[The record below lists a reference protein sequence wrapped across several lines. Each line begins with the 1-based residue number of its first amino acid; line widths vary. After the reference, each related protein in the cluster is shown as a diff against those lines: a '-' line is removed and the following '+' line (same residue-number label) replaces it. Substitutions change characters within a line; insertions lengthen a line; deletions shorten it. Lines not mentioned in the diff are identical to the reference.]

1 MANRRVLCFWCL
13 FAISFLSAATVSR
26 ADNLTIASTP
36 SGAKVEMNGV
46 VVGTTPYLLKVP
58 GSYLHRPHSVFSEKL
73 EHQMIARIYKEGFA
87 AQEVVLT
94 EGPYKWISATGVVH
108 GSYYLLKNSH
118 IEISL
123 ESTAALHA
131 PAVVPAAAVSST
143 KASEQREMPTE
154 EIVRRAAP
162 AVVQLFGTE
171 LQGTGF
177 FITDDGLIATNRH
190 VAEGSATLF
199 VATSTGTRLLGRVIY
214 SDPHLDLALVKV
226 DGDGFPHLSLAD
238 LAAVHAGA
246 TVLAVGYPGGGF
258 PGTVTKGIVS
268 AVGKIEHREGTWIQ
282 TDVAL
287 NPGNSGGPLLDAEG
301 DVVGITT
308 MKLVEIPKAASAEDS
323 TDGIAA
329 MKRPRTS
336 SSTPPHGSEPRRTDT
351 KHVEPTSGVPLEG
364 MNFALSAQDLIEA
377 MKRAFPSAAVQTADM
392 PAGNGMVTI
401 NSDTAGADIFVDGKF
416 VGNTPSVLPLS
427 AGMHHIAVS
436 ARGKKSWERDLE
448 VVKEGQVQSR
458 AVTDSQPSQP

>member
-1 MANRRVLCFWCL
+1 MANRRSLWLWCV
-13 FAISFLSAATVSR
+13 FAICILMAAQAAR
-26 ADNLTIASTP
+26 GDNLTIASTP

-46 VVGTTPYLLKVP
+46 VVGTTPYQMKVP

-73 EHQMIARIYKEGFA
+73 EHQMTARIYKEGFA

-123 ESTAALHA
+123 ESTATLHA
-131 PAVVPAAAVSST
+131 PAVVPAVAASST
-143 KASEQREMPTE
+143 KHSERREMPPE
-154 EIVRRAAP
+154 EIVRHAAP

-177 FITDDGLIATNRH
+177 FISEAGLIATNRH

-199 VATSTGTRLLGRVIY
+199 VATSTGARLLGRVIY

-226 DGDGFPHLSLAD
+226 DGSGFPHLSLVD
-238 LAAVHAGA
+238 LAAVHPGA
-246 TVLAVGYPGGGF
+246 TVLAVGYPGGGL

-268 AVGKIEHREGTWIQ
+268 AVGKIEHHDGTWIQ

-308 MKLVEIPKAASAEDS
+308 MKLVETPLSAPAEGDS
-323 TDGIAA
+323 AGITTLRRA
-329 MKRPRTS
+329 RTQPNS
-336 SSTPPHGSEPRRTDT
+336 PAQGSAPGITKPERVETPPGIQ
-351 KHVEPTSGVPLEG
+351 LEG
-364 MNFALSAQDLIEA
+364 MNFALSAQDLIDV
-377 MKRAFPSAAVQTADM
+377 MKSAFPNATLRANDA
-392 PAGNGMVTI
+392 PAGNGNVTI
-401 NSDTAGADIFVDGKF
+401 HSDPENADIYVDGKF

-427 AGMHHIAVS
+427 VGMHHVAIS
-436 ARGKKSWERDLE
+436 ARGKKNWERDLD
-448 VVKEGQVQSR
+448 VVKDGQVQLR
-458 AVTDSQPSQP
+458 AVMDSQP

>member
-1 MANRRVLCFWCL
+1 MAIRRTLCVWCL
-13 FAISFLSAATVSR
+13 FAISILSVARAAR

-36 SGAKVEMNGV
+36 SGAKVEMDGV
-46 VVGTTPYLLKVP
+46 VVGTTPYQMKVP

-73 EHQMIARIYKEGFA
+73 EHQMTARIYKDGFA

-94 EGPYKWISATGVVH
+94 EGPYKWISATGVAH
-108 GSYYLLKNSH
+108 GSYYLLKTSH
-118 IEISL
+118 VEISL
-123 ESTAALHA
+123 ESTATLHV
-131 PAVVPAAAVSST
+131 PAVVPAKMDASS
-143 KASEQREMPTE
+143 KHSERRDMPPE
-154 EIVRRAAP
+154 EIVRRASP

-177 FITDDGLIATNRH
+177 FITEEGLIATNRH

-199 VATSTGTRLLGRVIY
+199 VATSTGARLLGRVVY

-226 DGDGFPHLSLAD
+226 DGTGFPHLSLAD
-238 LAAVHAGA
+238 LAAVHPGA
-246 TVLAVGYPGGGF
+246 TVLAVGYPGGGL

-268 AVGKIEHREGTWIQ
+268 AVGKIEHHDGTWIQ

-308 MKLVEIPKAASAEDS
+308 MKLVETPLSAPAEDDS
-323 TDGIAA
+323 AGIATL
-329 MKRPRTS
+329 RRTRTQPNSPAQS
-336 SSTPPHGSEPRRTDT
+336 SAPGITKPERVATPPGIQ
-351 KHVEPTSGVPLEG
+351 LEG
-364 MNFALSAQDLIEA
+364 MNFALSAQDLIDV
-377 MKRAFPSAAVQTADM
+377 MKRAFPSATLRTSDA
-392 PAGNGMVTI
+392 PAGNGMVTV
-401 NSDTAGADIFVDGKF
+401 NSDTPGADIYLDGNF
-416 VGNTPSVLPLS
+416 VGNTPSVLPLC

-448 VVKEGQVQSR
+448 VVKDGQVQLH
-458 AVTDSQPSQP
+458 AVMDSQP

>member
-1 MANRRVLCFWCL
+1 MANRRSLFNWCV
-13 FAISFLSAATVSR
+13 FAIFILSAAPIAR
-26 ADNLTIASTP
+26 GDNLTIASSP
-36 SGAKVEMNGV
+36 PGAKVEMNGV
-46 VVGTTPYLLKVP
+46 VVGTTPYLLKIP

-108 GSYYLLKNSH
+108 GSYYLLKTSH
-118 IEISL
+118 VDISL
-123 ESTAALHA
+123 ESTAMMRA
-131 PAVVPAAAVSST
+131 PTVVPAAMDVAP
-143 KASEQREMPTE
+143 KHSERREMPTE

-190 VAEGSATLF
+190 VASGAATLF
-199 VATSTGTRLLGRVIY
+199 AVTSTGARLLGRVIY
-214 SDPHLDLALVKV
+214 SDAHLDLALVKV
-226 DGDGFPHLSLAD
+226 DGYGFPHLPLAD
-238 LAAVHAGA
+238 LAAVHPGA

-287 NPGNSGGPLLDAEG
+287 NPGNSGGPLLDADG

-308 MKLVEIPKAASAEDS
+308 MKLVEMSLAEPAEDS

-329 MKRPRTS
+329 LRRPRTS
-336 SSTPPHGSEPRRTDT
+336 SSTPPHGSAPWST
-351 KHVEPTSGVPLEG
+351 KTEHVESNSGVPLEG
-364 MNFALSAQDLIEA
+364 MNFALSAQDLIDA
-377 MKRAFPSAAVQTADM
+377 MKHAFPSAAIRTTDV

-401 NSDTAGADIFVDGKF
+401 ASDTAGADIFVDGKF
-416 VGNTPSVLPLS
+416 VGNTPSLLPLS
-427 AGMHHIAVS
+427 AGMHHIAIS

-448 VVKEGQVQSR
+448 VVKDGQVQLR
-458 AVTDSQPSQP
+458 AVMDSQP

>member
-1 MANRRVLCFWCL
+1 MANRRSLWKWCL
-13 FAISFLSAATVSR
+13 FTIFTLSTARAAR
-26 ADNLTIASTP
+26 GDNLTIASTP

-46 VVGTTPYLLKVP
+46 VVGTTPYLLRVP

-94 EGPYKWISATGVVH
+94 EGPYKWISATGVTH
-108 GSYYLLKNSH
+108 GSYYLLKTSH
-118 IEISL
+118 VEISL
-123 ESTAALHA
+123 ESTAMMRA
-131 PAVVPAAAVSST
+131 PTVVAAAMEVSSMH
-143 KASEQREMPTE
+143 SERREMPTE
-154 EIVRRAAP
+154 EIVRRTAP
-162 AVVQLFGTE
+162 AVVQLFGIE

-190 VAEGSATLF
+190 VASGAATLF
-199 VATSTGTRLLGRVIY
+199 AVTSTGVRLLGRVIY
-214 SDPHLDLALVKV
+214 SDAHLDLALVKV
-226 DGDGFPHLSLAD
+226 DGNGFPHLSLAD
-238 LAAVHAGA
+238 LAAVHPGA

-308 MKLVEIPKAASAEDS
+308 MKLVEMPMAAPADDS

-336 SSTPPHGSEPRRTDT
+336 STTPPHRSAPCST
-351 KHVEPTSGVPLEG
+351 KTEHVETTSGVPLEG
-364 MNFALSAQDLIEA
+364 MNFALSAQDLIDA
-377 MKRAFPSAAVQTADM
+377 MKRAFPSAAVQMADM
-392 PAGNGMVTI
+392 PAGNGMVTVD
-401 NSDTAGADIFVDGKF
+401 SDTIGCDIFVDGKF

-427 AGMHHIAVS
+427 AGMHHVVVS

-448 VVKEGQVQSR
+448 VVKDGQVQLR
-458 AVTDSQPSQP
+458 AVMDSQP

>member
-1 MANRRVLCFWCL
+1 MANRRSLCIWCL
-13 FAISFLSAATVSR
+13 VATSILSAAHVAR
-26 ADNLTIASTP
+26 ADSLTIASTP
-36 SGAKVEMNGV
+36 PGAKVEMNGV
-46 VVGTTPYLLKVP
+46 VVGTTPYQMKVP
-58 GSYLHRPHSVFSEKL
+58 GSYLHKPRSVFSEKL
-73 EHQMIARIYKEGFA
+73 EHQMTARIYKDGFA

-131 PAVVPAAAVSST
+131 PAAVPASVAAST
-143 KASEQREMPTE
+143 KHSERREMPTE
-154 EIVRRAAP
+154 EIVRHASP

-177 FITDDGLIATNRH
+177 FITEEGLIATNRH

-199 VATSTGTRLLGRVIY
+199 VVTSTGARLLGRVIY

-226 DGDGFPHLSLAD
+226 DGSGFPHLSLVD
-238 LAAVHAGA
+238 LAAVHPGA
-246 TVLAVGYPGGGF
+246 TVLAVGYPGGGM

-268 AVGKIEHREGTWIQ
+268 AVGKIEHHDGTWIQ

-287 NPGNSGGPLLDAEG
+287 NPGNSGGPLLDAKG

-308 MKLVEIPKAASAEDS
+308 MKLVETPLSAPADDDS
-323 TDGIAA
+323 TGIATLRRA
-329 MKRPRTS
+329 RTQPNS
-336 SSTPPHGSEPRRTDT
+336 PAQGGAPGITKPERVETPPGIQ
-351 KHVEPTSGVPLEG
+351 LEG
-364 MNFALSAQDLIEA
+364 MNFALSAQDLFDV
-377 MKRAFPSAAVQTADM
+377 MKRAFPNATIRATDA
-392 PAGNGMVTI
+392 PAGNGNVTI
-401 NSDTAGADIFVDGKF
+401 QSEPENADIYVDGKF

-427 AGMHHIAVS
+427 AGMHHIAIS
-436 ARGKKSWERDLE
+436 AHGKKTWERDLE
-448 VVKEGQVQSR
+448 VVKDGQVQLH
-458 AVTDSQPSQP
+458 AVMDAQP